1 LVAVLGLQLPR
12 TQTTGPAP
20 APSGFGV
27 PHLIG
32 ASVNYAGHPNIAAG
46 TFEDDFRNFDAQLAA
61 TLGVTGRQLAGP
73 HRFQSNLPS
82 TFSGLAL
89 AWAYPDYKFGVQNV
103 KLGGPANYQTWADGG
118 YNATL
123 TALANSVPADFTLV
137 IAPEHEPENNGPQP
151 NADGGTWQNTYAPLW
166 SRGVAQFADVLA
178 ALALP
183 NVYLASILMGVTF
196 PTNGQPGSLGLNGRD
211 PEAWNAW
218 KYMSAAAK
226 ARTILAPDIY
236 TDMLDDA
243 GTANSYEKLATKHA
257 RVVNYV
263 QAAGWGVAHH
273 GISEHTINND
283 INASDGHVAAAW
295 RDDVRPWLRSLAAQ
309 DKLAYYLVFNT
320 SSGLASGVNGWVD
333 LDQEKTEFGAMV
345 REFNFGAGG
354 GTGTTGVAFRA
365 AATPTTANNATPTIT
380 MSTATGAAVGDYCL
394 LQFSIGNTLLTI
406 TDPAGWTVV
415 ASPADSGNLKTR
427 LYGKI
432 LASGDLTSPTLP
444 TISGVSRWEM
454 QADVWSGVHA
464 TTPINGTPGIATD
477 NVANTVHSTGQT
489 TTSVT
494 GCTIVSIAANRGTSL
509 LNTALWTPPAGYT
522 GRSAVYPTGLPGTS
536 SAIADKA
543 NQGIGTYGPDTW
555 TSDASVGNWCGMIL
569 ALRPA

>member
-1 LVAVLGLQLPR
+1 MVAVLGLQLPR

-27 PHLIG
+27 PHLVG
-32 ASVNYAGHPNIAAG
+32 ASVNYAGHPTIAAG

-82 TFSGLAL
+82 TFSALAL
-89 AWAYPDYKFGVQNV
+89 AWAYPDYKFGVQNI

-123 TALANSVPADFTLV
+123 TALVNSVPADFTLV

-196 PTNGQPGSLGLNGRD
+196 PTNGQPGSLGLNSRD

-218 KYMSAAAK
+218 KYMTAAAK

-283 INASDGHVAAAW
+283 INASDAHVAAAW

-345 REFNFGAGG
+345 RELNFGAGG

-365 AATPTTANNATPTIT
+365 SAGNTANNATPALTIPA
-380 MSTATGAAVGDYCL
+380 TAQVGDYVVY
-394 LQFSIGNTLLTI
+394 QFGCSTTPTV
-406 TDPAGWTVV
+406 TDIAGWTVHV
-415 ASPADSGNLKTR
+415 STDSGNLR
-427 LYGKI
+427 YRVYGKFLVGGEPGSNI
-432 LASGDLTSPTLP
+432 APALSATSRWSAECQVY
-444 TISGVSRWEM
+444 SGVN
-454 QADVWSGVHA
+454 A
-464 TTPINGTPGIATD
+464 TPINGTPGVATD

-489 TTSVT
+489 TTTVA
-494 GCTIVSIAANRGTSL
+494 GCTILSLAANRGTTL
-509 LNTALWTPPAGYT
+509 VNTALWTPPAGYT
-522 GRSAVYPTGLPGTS
+522 GRVATYPTGLPGAST
-536 SAIADKA
+536 AAADKA

-555 TSDASVGNWCGMIL
+555 TSDASVGNWCGVTL